1 MEIRNLQS
9 AGTIK
14 IAKGLQ
20 NTSSLT
26 VFSIFDNNIS
36 EEAAGDIATVLD
48 QHINFMLSCDQPAD
62 PLIRAI
68 RMKRS

>member
-20 NTSSLT
+20 NTSRLT

-48 QHINFMLSCDQPAD
+48 QHQLTH
-62 PLIRAI
+62 
-68 RMKRS
+68 